1 MQILLKATADGTIYY
16 WFWTWWGYPAFGMYR
31 RGEKNM
37 GKIVKRLWPLS
48 LAAVIIVAGLLWWYR
63 EPPPSPG
70 TQEEKPEKLEMW
82 RQKFTESD
90 LDLLARVV
98 RAEAQGEPY
107 DGQVAVAAVILNR
120 VNHPEF
126 PNTIPGV
133 VYEPL
138 AFSVVANGE
147 VNKPPDES
155 AIQAAHCA
163 LNGLDPSGGAL
174 YFYNPAKTS
183 SAWIRSRAV
192 IKRIGDHIFAS

>member
-1 MQILLKATADGTIYY
+1 MVGN
-16 WFWTWWGYPAFGMYR
+16 F
-31 RGEKNM
+31 
-37 GKIVKRLWPLS
+37 VKRLWPLVV
-48 LAAVIIVAGLLWWYR
+48 VIMVFGLFGYLRWTR
-63 EPPPSPG
+63 GPG
-70 TQEEKPEKLEMW
+70 TTPYPPGEEGEQESLESW
-82 RQKFTESD
+82 RKDFSESD
-90 LDLLARVV
+90 LDLLARIV

-138 AFSVVANGE
+138 AFSVVANGQ
-147 VNKPPDES
+147 VNKPADKS
-155 AIQAAHCA
+155 ALQAAHCA

-174 YFYNPAKTS
+174 YFYNPSKTR

-192 IKRIGDHIFAS
+192 IKTIGDHIFAS

>member
-1 MQILLKATADGTIYY
+1 MVDNFA
-16 WFWTWWGYPAFGMYR
+16 
-31 RGEKNM
+31 
-37 GKIVKRLWPLS
+37 KRLWPLGV
-48 LAAVIIVAGLLWWYR
+48 VIIIFGLFCYLRWNQGSRPTPYQPR
-63 EPPPSPG
+63 EESE
-70 TQEEKPEKLEMW
+70 QESFERW
-82 RQKFTESD
+82 RQDFSKSD

-120 VNHPEF
+120 VSHPEF

-147 VNKPPDES
+147 VNMPADKS
-155 AIQAAHCA
+155 AIEAAHCA

-174 YFYNPAKTS
+174 YFYNPSKTRS
-183 SAWIRSRAV
+183 SWIRSRAV
-192 IKRIGDHIFAS
+192 IKTIGDHIFAS

>member
-1 MQILLKATADGTIYY
+1 MGRSSRLVWPLLVLIGICSLALYL
-16 WFWTWWGYPAFGMYR
+16 WWGGRA
-31 RGEKNM
+31 
-37 GKIVKRLWPLS
+37 PL
-48 LAAVIIVAGLLWWYR
+48 V
-63 EPPPSPG
+63 PSPPG
-70 TQEEKPEKLEMW
+70 EDGGEGKLAGW
-82 RQKFTESD
+82 RQTFSEAD
-90 LDLLARVV
+90 LDLLARGV

-138 AFSVVANGE
+138 AFSVVANGQ
-147 VNKPPDES
+147 VNKPADQS

-174 YFYNPAKTS
+174 YFYNPAKTR

-192 IKRIGDHIFAS
+192 IKTIGDHIFAS